1 MPGKDKPSPAKKPRY
16 LPSFSGGI
24 PFVLAVYSVSRLF
37 YLVAGALLAAY
48 LPVGNFHGRTLD
60 APPGRLNIWA
70 HWDGVWYSRIAAE
83 GYGRVAWDGASYSQ
97 AMEGYATTASTA
109 FFPLYP
115 LLMRSFAGLFGGP
128 LSLEALSL
136 CGVLIS
142 LTALPFGFYFIYR
155 IAEDGWGERV
165 AKGTVLIM
173 AFFPTAF
180 FLNAVYTES
189 LFLAF
194 SAGSIWASR
203 VRRDL
208 LLACALAGLAT
219 ATRNVGVF
227 LLAPLLYE
235 WLRGNAGRE
244 YGPVRGAACLAL
256 ASSGLFFYAAYLWRS
271 FGEPLLFYD
280 AQGYWN
286 RTPTGPSTFVVN
298 ILREAY
304 ESVAS
309 LFLPWSSASLEELLS
324 RLNGTTDAYNFLF
337 LILALAMLLWGLRV
351 LPFSLSVYALL
362 LLIPAALFGKLETP
376 LIGFPRY
383 MLAAFPLFI
392 VLAALLENRRTLGIW
407 LISSAAFS
415 LALCA
420 LFVSWRFTA

>member
-1 MPGKDKPSPAKKPRY
+1 
-16 LPSFSGGI
+16 
-24 PFVLAVYSVSRLF
+24 
-37 YLVAGALLAAY
+37 
-48 LPVGNFHGRTLD
+48 
-60 APPGRLNIWA
+60 
-70 HWDGVWYSRIAAE
+70 
-83 GYGRVAWDGASYSQ
+83 
-97 AMEGYATTASTA
+97 
-109 FFPLYP
+109 
-115 LLMRSFAGLFGGP
+115 
-128 LSLEALSL
+128 
-136 CGVLIS
+136 
-142 LTALPFGFYFIYR
+142 
-155 IAEDGWGERV
+155 
-165 AKGTVLIM
+165 
-173 AFFPTAF
+173 
-180 FLNAVYTES
+180 TES

-194 SAGSIWASR
+194 SAGSIWALR

-227 LLAPLLYE
+227 LLAPLAYE

-256 ASSGLFFYAAYLWRS
+256 ASSGLFFYAVYLWRS
-271 FGEPLLFYD
+271 FGDPLLFYD

-337 LILALAMLLWGLRV
+337 LIFALAMLLWGLRV

-362 LLIPAALFGKLETP
+362 LLIPAALFGKPETP

-392 VLAALLENRRTLGIW
+392 VLAALLENRRTLDIW